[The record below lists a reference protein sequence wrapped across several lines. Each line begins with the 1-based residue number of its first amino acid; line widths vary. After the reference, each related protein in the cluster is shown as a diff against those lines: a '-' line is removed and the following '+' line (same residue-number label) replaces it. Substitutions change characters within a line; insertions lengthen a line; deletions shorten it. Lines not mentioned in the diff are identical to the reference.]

1 MSKVFQQVV
10 TYATQIRKEKLENKK
25 WIYVDKDLNVHLL
38 NKLPDEYWEKGDI
51 LTVYDPKQ
59 YLREINK
66 REPNSLDLKVFIHV
80 LDMKEAVLETKSNKP
95 LLGQKV
101 DGYIS
106 MDILNKNIDN
116 IYTLIDLKNKTFCNY
131 IQSNRVILGK
141 GLTGT
146 VFTIPNTKDVVIK
159 EFTFNYDKDLFKRH
173 NNIIVTKKAIHE
185 LFIAARFTQI
195 FNGLPNGTFN
205 KNFLHYDGFFICPSK
220 DGYQGYI
227 AMESID
233 KVFEQIYDAPLSLKF
248 IKSIMFQLLFAIK
261 TMQYIYKAVHNDLHY
276 KNVMFKKSSFIKN
289 KFLKY
294 KFKKDSWYV
303 ENVDYIVKIGDL
315 DLVSIF
321 DNPNIVLDEIYEG
334 RHEHGGIMGSFL
346 PGYDILHVLNTFI
359 SNMPNY
365 LKNNNESPEIE
376 VFLATLLNQVYDIM
390 NIKYQNNIF
399 DYFTSNIVDNVYG
412 RPFTRYSKYDL
423 TDLLY
428 NNEFNEYAKKDN
440 DSFDMADIK

>member
-10 TYATQIRKEKLENKK
+10 AYAQHIRKDKLENKF

-38 NKLPDEYWEKGDI
+38 NKLPSVYWEKGDI

-66 REPNSLDLKVFIHV
+66 REPNSLDLIVFSFKSSEP
-80 LDMKEAVLETKSNKP
+80 LDKP
-95 LLGQKV
+95 LLGQNV
-101 DGYIS
+101 DGYVS
-106 MDILNKNIDN
+106 MNTLNKNIDN

-131 IQSNRVILGK
+131 ITNDSNRVILGK

-159 EFTFNYDKDLFKRH
+159 EFIFNNDKDLFKRI
-173 NNIIVTKKAIHE
+173 NNIIITKKAIHE

-205 KNFLHYDGFFICPSK
+205 KNFLHYDGFFICPFK
-220 DGYQGYI
+220 NGYQGYI
-227 AMESID
+227 AMETID
-233 KVFEQIYDAPLSLKF
+233 KVFEQIYNAPLSLKF

-261 TMQYIYKAVHNDLHY
+261 TMQYVYRAVHNDLHY
-276 KNVMFKKSSFIKN
+276 KNIMFKKSSFIKN

-321 DNPNIVLDEIYEG
+321 DNPNIILDEIYNG
-334 RHEHGGIMGSFL
+334 GHQHGGIMGNFL
-346 PGYDILHVLNTFI
+346 PGYDVLHVLSTFI
-359 SNMPNY
+359 HNMSKY

-423 TDLLY
+423 TDLIY
-428 NNEFNEYAKKDN
+428 NKEFDEYARKDI